1 MMKHFP
7 NSYFS
12 VVPKKS
18 SKFLFIS
25 IFILFSFSSF
35 AQKGAISG
43 SVLDKTTQEPIPY
56 ANVILKSGNNIVTG
70 GITTENGSFSIE
82 DVIFGTYNFEVQF
95 IGYKTETQTLTLDK
109 DHKKLSLGAIGIEED
124 AVALEAVE
132 VTAER
137 STIEQK
143 IDRKV
148 INVGKDL
155 TTAGASASDIMG
167 NIPSV
172 SITQDGD
179 LSLRGNENVRVL
191 VDGKPTN
198 ISSRELLQQIPS
210 TSIKT
215 IELITNPSAKY
226 NPEGM
231 SGIIN
236 ITLKK
241 NTNLGFNGSVN
252 TGFTYGERA
261 RYNNS
266 LSLNY
271 RNGKANFYGSYGNR
285 FGEGVTNGFI
295 NRTVERTGQDIL
307 SVADRTSHLFK
318 FGVDYYINDKNTL
331 SVYTNQNFFDAIL
344 DAERN
349 ISFLNTPDA
358 NFNQFDLTDRDNT
371 NASYNVD
378 FKHDFSKEGHSIELE
393 VDYNTLKSDT
403 NNDFDFTENTPLAN
417 YDEFI
422 DDTRTNTTI
431 NLDYVNPLSDNATL
445 EIGLETR
452 LRRTENTYTTDR
464 IDFSNSDFRYDRDI
478 HSFYTTFSQSLGKW
492 QYNLG
497 IRLEDYN
504 VDTQFNEVSEA
515 PFNFT
520 DKLFNIYPSG
530 FLKYSPSEESKNSYQ
545 VSFSRRID
553 RPSLNQINPIRQL
566 STPQL
571 ILSGN
576 PSLVP
581 QFTNSIELNYSRKL
595 EKGNFTFGGF
605 YRRIND
611 EINRRGFFDEDN
623 PTVLIVDYDNFDS
636 NDAYGLELSASY
648 RPTNWWSLNGSFDVY
663 SRTQKGFIEG
673 ESVEVKNTLMN
684 TKLNNSF
691 KATKDLTFQLFTF
704 YSGRQSVL
712 QYDLKDNFFM
722 NAGARYNFAKGKGTL
737 SLNFNDIFRTQRF
750 AFETFRTIIQEG
762 QFKTDSRSV
771 YLGLAYRLGS
781 GKNKSIKRKKRDKN
795 EKADKLL

>member
-1 MMKHFP
+1 MKQFLDTYLVLALTKNLKSHF
-7 NSYFS
+7 
-12 VVPKKS
+12 
-18 SKFLFIS
+18 LW
-25 IFILFSFSSF
+25 IFILFSFFSF
-35 AQKGAISG
+35 GQKGVISG
-43 SVLDKTTQEPIPY
+43 SVFDNSTQEPIPY
-56 ANVILKSGNNIVTG
+56 ANVILKSGDSIVTG
-70 GITTENGSFSIE
+70 GITGENGSFDLDNIL
-82 DVIFGTYNFEVQF
+82 FGNYNFEVQF
-95 IGYKTETQTLTLDK
+95 IGYKTEVKSVVLKK
-109 DHKKLSLGAIGIEED
+109 DSRKVNLGIVYIVED
-124 AVALEAVE
+124 ALALEAVE
-132 VTAER
+132 VSAER

-241 NTNLGFNGSVN
+241 NTNLGFNGSLN
-252 TGFTYGERA
+252 TGFTYGVRA

-285 FGEGVTNGFI
+285 LGEGVTNGFI

-307 SVADRTSHLFK
+307 SIADRTSHLFK

-331 SVYTNQNFFDAIL
+331 SVYTNQNFFDAAL

-349 ISFLNTPDA
+349 ITFLDNPDA
-358 NFNQFDLTDRDNT
+358 DFNQFDLTNRDNT
-371 NASYNVD
+371 NASYNID
-378 FKHDFSKEGHSIELE
+378 FKHDFSKEGQFIELE

-403 NNDFDFTENTPLAN
+403 NNDFDFTGNTPQAN

-431 NLDYVNPLSDNATL
+431 NLDYVNPLSENATL

-452 LRRTENTYTTDR
+452 LRRTENTYITDR
-464 IDFSNSDFRYDRDI
+464 SDFSNSDFRYDRDI

-504 VDTQFNEVSEA
+504 VDTQFNETSEA
-515 PFNFT
+515 PFNFA

-530 FLKYSPSEESKNSYQ
+530 FLKYIPSEQSKNSYQ
-545 VSFSRRID
+545 LSFSRRID

-571 ILSGN
+571 ILTGN

-581 QFTNSIELNYSRKL
+581 QFTNSVELNYSRRL
-595 EKGNFTFGGF
+595 DKGNFTFGGF

-636 NDAYGLELSASY
+636 NNAYGLELSASY
-648 RPTNWWSLNGSFDVY
+648 RPTHWWSLNGSFDVY

-673 ESVEVKNTLMN
+673 EPVEVNNTLMN
-684 TKLNNSF
+684 AKLNNSF
-691 KATKDLTFQLFTF
+691 KATKNLTFQLFTF

-722 NAGARYNFAKGKGTL
+722 NAGARYNFTKGKGTL

-771 YLGLAYRLGS
+771 YLGLAYRFGS
-781 GKNKSIKRKKRDKN
+781 GKNKSVKRKKRDKN
-795 EKADKLL
+795 EKADKIL

>member
-1 MMKHFP
+1 MRRLFLIIGI
-7 NSYFS
+7 
-12 VVPKKS
+12 
-18 SKFLFIS
+18 LFIS
-25 IFILFSFSSF
+25 ITSY
-35 AQKGAISG
+35 AQAELSG
-43 SVLDKTTQEPIPY
+43 TVLDKNTREPVPY
-56 ANVILKSGNNIVTG
+56 ANIIIKSGNAITTG
-70 GITTENGSFSIE
+70 GITNDTGAFSISK
-82 DVIFGTYNFEVQF
+82 ITFGDYTLEVQY
-95 IGYKTETQTLTLDK
+95 IGYKTRVQQITLVK
-109 DHKKLSLGAIGIEED
+109 DNRKLHLGTITIEED

-132 VTAER
+132 VSAER

-210 TSIKT
+210 SSIKT

-241 NTNLGFNGSVN
+241 NTNLGFNGSIN

-261 RYNNS
+261 RFNNS
-266 LSLNY
+266 LGLNY

-285 FGEGVTNGFI
+285 LGEGVTNGFI

-307 SVADRTSHLFK
+307 SIADRTSHLLK
-318 FGVDYYINDKNTL
+318 FGVDYYINDKNTF
-331 SVYTNQNFFDAIL
+331 SAYTNQNFFETEF

-349 ISFLNTPDA
+349 ISFLDNSSA
-358 NFNQFDLTDRDNT
+358 NFNQFDLTKRDNT
-371 NASYNVD
+371 NASYNID
-378 FKHDFSKEGHSIELE
+378 FKHDFEKEGHSIELE

-403 NNDFDFTENTPLAN
+403 NNDFGFSGNTPISN
-417 YDEFI
+417 YGEFI
-422 DDTRTNTTI
+422 DDTRTNTTL
-431 NLDYVNPLSDNATL
+431 NLDYVHPLSEVTTL

-464 IDFSNSDFRYDRDI
+464 IDFKNSAFRYDRDI

-492 QYNLG
+492 HYNLG
-497 IRLEDYN
+497 VRLEDYN
-504 VDTQFNEVSEA
+504 VDTEFAEVGEA
-515 PFNFT
+515 LFTFT

-530 FLKYSPSEESKNSYQ
+530 FLKYTPKEEGENTYQ
-545 VSFSRRID
+545 LSFSRRID

-566 STPQL
+566 STPQV
-571 ILSGN
+571 IITGN

-581 QFTNSIELNYSRKL
+581 QFTNSVELNYSRRL
-595 EKGNFTFGGF
+595 AKGNFTFGGF
-605 YRRIND
+605 YRRISD
-611 EINRRGFFDEDN
+611 EINRRGFFDQDN
-623 PTVLIVDYDNFDS
+623 PTVLIIDYDNFDS
-636 NDAYGLELSASY
+636 NDAYGLEVSATY
-648 RPTNWWSLNGSFDVY
+648 RPANWWSFNGSFDVY

-673 ESVEVKNTLMN
+673 ESVAVNNTLMN
-684 TKLNNSF
+684 AKLNNSF
-691 KATKDLTFQLFTF
+691 KASKDLTFQLFTF
-704 YSGRQSVL
+704 YSGRQSIL
-712 QYDLKDNFFM
+712 QYDIRDNFFM

-762 QFKTDSRSV
+762 QFKTDSRAV
-771 YLGLAYRLGS
+771 YVGLAYRFGN
-781 GKNKSIKRKKRDKN
+781 GKNKSAKRKKRDKN
-795 EKADKLL
+795 EKADKIL

>member
-1 MMKHFP
+1 MKQL
-7 NSYFS
+7 
-12 VVPKKS
+12 
-18 SKFLFIS
+18 LFYICSLLIS
-25 IFILFSFSSF
+25 ISLHG
-35 AQKGAISG
+35 QGAITG
-43 SVLDKTTQEPIPY
+43 KVLDKNTQETIPY
-56 ANVILKSGNNIVTG
+56 ANIVVKSSNVITTG
-70 GITTENGSFSIE
+70 GITDDSGSFAISKIPYGRY
-82 DVIFGTYNFEVQF
+82 IFEVQF
-95 IGYKTETQTLTLDK
+95 IGYKTETRVITIDENN
-109 DHKKLSLGAIGIEED
+109 KKLRLGKIYIEED
-124 AVALEAVE
+124 ALTLEAVQ

-155 TTAGASASDIMG
+155 TTIGASASDIMG

-191 VDGKPTN
+191 IDGKITN

-215 IELITNPSAKY
+215 IELITNPSARY

-241 NTNLGFNGSVN
+241 NTNLGFNGSIN

-271 RNGKANFYGSYGNR
+271 RNGKVNFYGSYGNR
-285 FGEGVTNGFI
+285 LGEGVTNGFI
-295 NRTVERTGQDIL
+295 NRTVELTGQDIL
-307 SVADRTSHLFK
+307 SIADRSSHVIK
-318 FGVDYYINDKNTL
+318 FGVDYYINDRNTF
-331 SVYTNQNFFDAIL
+331 SVYTNQNYFDASL
-344 DAERN
+344 SAERN
-349 ISFLNTPDA
+349 IRFLDTPGAD
-358 NFNQFDLTDRDNT
+358 FNQFDLTNRDNT
-371 NASYNVD
+371 NGSYNVD
-378 FKHDFSKEGHSIELE
+378 FKHNFSKEGHFIELE

-403 NNDFDFTENTPLAN
+403 NNDFDFNGNTPLSN

-431 NLDYVNPLSDNATL
+431 NLDYANSFSNNSTL

-452 LRRTENTYTTDR
+452 LRRTENSYITDR
-464 IDFSNSDFRYDRDI
+464 TDFNNSDFRYDRTI
-478 HSFYTTFSQSLGKW
+478 HSFYTSFSHRLEKW

-504 VDTQFNEVSEA
+504 VNTQFNEASQD

-520 DKLFNIYPSG
+520 DKLFNVYPSG
-530 FLKYSPSEESKNSYQ
+530 FLKYTPSEESKNSYQ
-545 VSFSRRID
+545 ISFSRRID

-566 STPQL
+566 STPQ
-571 ILSGN
+571 IIITGN

-581 QFTNSIELNYSRKL
+581 QFTNSMELNFTRKL
-595 EKGNFTFGGF
+595 DKGNFTFGGF

-611 EINRRGFFDEDN
+611 EINRRGFFDVEN
-623 PTVLIVDYDNFDS
+623 PAVLIIDYDNFDS
-636 NDAYGLELSASY
+636 NDAYGLELSVSY
-648 RPTNWWSLNGSFDVY
+648 KPNNWWSLNGSFDVY
-663 SRTQKGFIEG
+663 SRTQKGFIEN
-673 ESVEVKNTLMN
+673 EPVEVSNTLMN
-684 TKLNNSF
+684 VKLNNSF
-691 KATKDLTFQLFTF
+691 KVSKNLTFQLFTF
-704 YSGRQSVL
+704 YNGKQSIL

-722 NAGARYNFAKGKGTL
+722 NAGARYNFAKGKGTF
-737 SLNFNDIFRTQRF
+737 SLNFNDIFKTQRF

-762 QFKTDSRSV
+762 QFKRDSRSV
-771 YLGLAYRLGS
+771 YLGLAYRFGS
-781 GKNKSIKRKKRDKN
+781 GKNKSVKRKKRDKN

>member
-1 MMKHFP
+1 MKQLLLIILIFFA
-7 NSYFS
+7 S
-12 VVPKKS
+12 
-18 SKFLFIS
+18 IS
-25 IFILFSFSSF
+25 FYGQGI
-35 AQKGAISG
+35 ISG
-43 SVLDKTTQEPIPY
+43 EIKDENTEEPIPY
-56 ANVILKSGNNIVTG
+56 ANLVIKAGENIITG
-70 GITTENGSFSIE
+70 GITNDSGSFEI
-82 DVIFGTYNFEVQF
+82 VKVPFGDYTFEVQF
-95 IGYKTETQTLTLDK
+95 IGYKTAAKTITINQDT
-109 DHKKLSLGAIGIEED
+109 KKLNLGVIYVQED

-179 LSLRGNENVRVL
+179 LSLRGNENVRIL

-241 NTNLGFNGSVN
+241 NTNLGFNGSIN

-285 FGEGVTNGFI
+285 LGEGVTNGFI
-295 NRTVERTGQDIL
+295 NRTLERTGQDIL
-307 SVADRTSHLFK
+307 SIADRTSHLLK
-318 FGVDYYINDKNTL
+318 FGVDYYLNDRNTL
-331 SVYTNQNFFDAIL
+331 SVYTNQNFFDAVS

-349 ISFLNTPDA
+349 ITFLDAPDTD
-358 NFNQFDLTDRDNT
+358 FNQFDLTNRDNT

-378 FKHDFSKEGHSIELE
+378 FKHDFTKEGHSIELE

-403 NNDFDFTENTPLAN
+403 NNDFDFSGNTPLDN

-422 DDTRTNTTI
+422 DDSRTNTTI
-431 NLDYVNPLSDNATL
+431 NVDYINPLSNNTTL

-464 IDFSNSDFRYDRDI
+464 IDFQNSDFRYDRDI

-492 QYNLG
+492 QYNIG
-497 IRLEDYN
+497 MRLEDYS
-504 VDTQFNEVSEA
+504 VDTQFNEVSE
-515 PFNFT
+515 PEFTFT

-545 VSFSRRID
+545 VSLSRRID

-581 QFTNSIELNYSRKL
+581 QFTNSIELNYSRRL
-595 EKGNFTFGGF
+595 DKGNFTFGGF

-636 NDAYGLELSASY
+636 NDAYGLELSANY

-673 ESVEVKNTLMN
+673 ESVEVNNTLMN
-684 TKLNNSF
+684 AKLNNSF
-691 KATKDLTFQLFTF
+691 KATEDLTFQLFTF
-704 YSGRQSVL
+704 YSGKQSVL

-722 NAGARYNFAKGKGTL
+722 NAGARYNFAEGKGTL
-737 SLNFNDIFRTQRF
+737 SVNFNDIFRTQRF

-762 QFKTDSRSV
+762 QFKTDSRTV
-771 YLGLAYRLGS
+771 YLGLAYRFGS
-781 GKNKSIKRKKRDKN
+781 GKNKSVKRKKRDKN

>member
-1 MMKHFP
+1 MKNHMYLLLTSFLMIATA
-7 NSYFS
+7 SYGQGE
-12 VVPKKS
+12 
-18 SKFLFIS
+18 IE
-25 IFILFSFSSF
+25 
-35 AQKGAISG
+35 GT
-43 SVLDKTTQEPIPY
+43 VLDKNTQEHIPY
-56 ANVILKSGNNIVTG
+56 ANIIVKSNDILITG
-70 GITTENGSFSIE
+70 GITDDTGKFNLSKMALGSYTI
-82 DVIFGTYNFEVQF
+82 EVQY
-95 IGYKTETQTLTLDK
+95 IGYKTEVKSIVLNEES
-109 DHKKLSLGAIGIEED
+109 KKLNLGIINIEED

-132 VTAER
+132 VSGER

-143 IDRKV
+143 IDRKI

-172 SITQDGD
+172 SVTQDGD

-198 ISSRELLQQIPS
+198 ISSSELLQQIPS

-241 NTNLGFNGSVN
+241 NANLGFNGSLN
-252 TGFTYGERA
+252 IGFTYGELA

-271 RNGKANFYGSYGNR
+271 RNGKVNFYGSYGNR
-285 FGEGVTNGFI
+285 LGKGVTNGFI
-295 NRTVERTGQDIL
+295 NRTVERTGQDIF
-307 SVADRTSHLFK
+307 SIADRTSHLFK
-318 FGVDYYINDKNTL
+318 FGMDYYINERNTF
-331 SVYTNQNFFDAIL
+331 SIYTNQNFFDAVTN
-344 DAERN
+344 AERN
-349 ISFLNTPDA
+349 INFLDNSDA
-358 NFNQFDLTDRDNT
+358 DFNQFDLTNRDNT

-378 FKHDFSKEGHSIELE
+378 FKHDFSKEGHFIELE
-393 VDYNTLKSDT
+393 ADYNTLKSDT
-403 NNDFDFTENTPLAN
+403 NNDFDFNGNTPLAN

-422 DDTRTNTTI
+422 DDVRTNTTI
-431 NLDYVNPLSDNATL
+431 NLDYVNPLSDNTTL

-464 IDFSNSDFRYDRDI
+464 ADFNNSDFRYNRDI
-478 HSFYTTFSQSLGKW
+478 YSFYTTFSQNFGKW

-497 IRLEDYN
+497 VRLEDYN
-504 VDTQFNEVSEA
+504 VDTQFNEVSEE

-520 DKLFNIYPSG
+520 DKLFNVYPSG
-530 FLKYSPSEESKNSYQ
+530 FLKYTPSEEGKNSYQ
-545 VSFSRRID
+545 LSFSRRID

-576 PSLVP
+576 PGLLP
-581 QFTNSIELNYSRKL
+581 QFTNSVELNYSRRL
-595 EKGNFTFGGF
+595 GKGNFTFGGF
-605 YRRIND
+605 YRRIKE

-663 SRTQKGFIEG
+663 SRSQKGFIEG
-673 ESVEVKNTLMN
+673 ESVEVNNTLMN
-684 TKLNNSF
+684 AKLNNSF

-704 YSGRQSVL
+704 YSGKQSVL

-722 NAGARYNFAKGKGTL
+722 NIGARYNFAQGKGTL

-762 QFKTDSRSV
+762 LFKRDSRSV
-771 YLGLAYRLGS
+771 YLGLAYRYGS

-795 EKADKLL
+795 EKADKIL

>member
-1 MMKHFP
+1 MKQFLD
-7 NSYFS
+7 SYFL
-12 VVPKKS
+12 VAPQKN
-18 SKFLFIS
+18 SKCLFIG
-25 IFILFSFSSF
+25 IFILFSFHGF

-43 SVLDKTTQEPIPY
+43 SIFDSATQAPIPY
-56 ANVILKSGNNIVTG
+56 ANLIIKSGDSIITG
-70 GITTENGSFSIE
+70 GITNDDGGFTLGNIA
-82 DVIFGTYNFEVQF
+82 FGTYNFEVQY
-95 IGYKTETQTLTLDK
+95 IGYKTTKREIILNKTT
-109 DHKKLSLGAIGIEED
+109 KKLSLGGVYIEED

-241 NTNLGFNGSVN
+241 NTNLGFNGSIN

-285 FGEGVTNGFI
+285 LGEGVTKGFI
-295 NRTVERTGQDIL
+295 NRTAERTGQDIL
-307 SVADRTSHLFK
+307 SIADRTSHLLK
-318 FGVDYYINDKNTL
+318 FGLDYYINDKNTL
-331 SVYTNQNFFDAIL
+331 SFYTNQNFFDAAL
-344 DAERN
+344 NAGRN
-349 ISFLNTPDA
+349 ITFLDTPEA
-358 NFNQFDLTDRDNT
+358 NFNQLDLTTRDNT

-393 VDYNTLKSDT
+393 ADYNTLKSDT
-403 NNDFDFTENTPLAN
+403 NNDFDFTGNTPLAN

-431 NLDYVNPLSDNATL
+431 NLDYVNPLTDNSTL

-452 LRRTENTYTTDR
+452 LRRTGNTYVTDR
-464 IDFSNSDFRYDRDI
+464 ADFNNSDFRYDRDI

-497 IRLEDYN
+497 LRLEDYN
-504 VDTQFNEVSEA
+504 VDTQFDETSEE
-515 PFNFT
+515 PFTFT

-530 FLKYSPSEESKNSYQ
+530 FLKYTPSEESKNSYQ
-545 VSFSRRID
+545 LSFARRID

-566 STPQL
+566 STPLL
-571 ILSGN
+571 ILTGN

-581 QFTNSIELNYSRKL
+581 QFTNSVEVNYSRKL
-595 EKGNFTFGGF
+595 DKGNFTFGGF

-623 PTVLIVDYDNFDS
+623 STVLIVDYDNFDS

-673 ESVEVKNTLMN
+673 ESVEVNNTLMN
-684 TKLNNSF
+684 AKLNNSF

-712 QYDLKDNFFM
+712 QYDLKDNYFM
-722 NAGARYNFAKGKGTL
+722 NAGARYNFAEGKGTL
-737 SLNFNDIFRTQRF
+737 SVNFNDIFRTQRF
-750 AFETFRTIIQEG
+750 AFETFRTVIQEG
-762 QFKTDSRSV
+762 QFKTDSRTV
-771 YLGLAYRLGS
+771 YLGLAYRFGS
-781 GKNKSIKRKKRDKN
+781 GKNKSVKRKKRDKN

>member
-1 MMKHFP
+1 MKQDIDTYLLFVFLK
-7 NSYFS
+7 NF
-12 VVPKKS
+12 KS
-18 SKFLFIS
+18 PIFW

-35 AQKGAISG
+35 SQKGAISG
-43 SVLDKTTQEPIPY
+43 SVLDKTTQEPISY
-56 ANVILKSGNNIVTG
+56 ANIILKSGDKIITG
-70 GITTENGSFSIE
+70 GITSENGSFNI
-82 DVIFGTYNFEVQF
+82 DNILFGAYNFEVQY
-95 IGYKTETQTLTLDK
+95 IGYKTDVQTLTLDK
-109 DHKKLSLGAIGIEED
+109 DHENLSLGIIGIEED
-124 AVALEAVE
+124 AVALEGIE
-132 VTAER
+132 VSAER

-241 NTNLGFNGSVN
+241 NTNLGFNGSIN

-271 RNGKANFYGSYGNR
+271 RNGKVNFYGSYGNR
-285 FGEGVTNGFI
+285 LGEGITNGFI

-307 SVADRTSHLFK
+307 SIADRTSHLLK
-318 FGVDYYINDKNTL
+318 FGVDYYINDKNTF
-331 SVYTNQNFFDAIL
+331 SFYTNQNFFEAAL

-349 ISFLNTPDA
+349 VTFLDTPGAD
-358 NFNQFDLTDRDNT
+358 FNQFDLTNRDNT

-378 FKHDFSKEGHSIELE
+378 FKRDFSKKGHFIELE

-403 NNDFDFTENTPLAN
+403 NNDFDFNGNTPLAN

-422 DDTRTNTTI
+422 DDTRTNATI
-431 NLDYVNPLSDNATL
+431 NLDYVNPLSDNTTF

-452 LRRTENTYTTDR
+452 LRRTENTYITDR
-464 IDFSNSDFRYDRDI
+464 SDFNNSDFRYDRDI

-504 VDTQFNEVSEA
+504 VDTQFDEVSEEL
-515 PFNFT
+515 FTFT

-530 FLKYSPSEESKNSYQ
+530 FLKYTPKEESKNSYQ
-545 VSFSRRID
+545 ISFSRRID

-566 STPQL
+566 STPQI

-581 QFTNSIELNYSRKL
+581 QFTNSVELNYSRKL
-595 EKGNFTFGGF
+595 EKGNVTFGGF

-673 ESVEVKNTLMN
+673 ESVAVNNTLMN
-684 TKLNNSF
+684 AKLNNSF

-722 NAGARYNFAKGKGTL
+722 NAGARYNFSKGKGTL

-771 YLGLAYRLGS
+771 YLGLAYRFGS
-781 GKNKSIKRKKRDKN
+781 GKNKSVKRKKRDKN

>member
-1 MMKHFP
+1 M
-7 NSYFS
+7 
-12 VVPKKS
+12 
-18 SKFLFIS
+18 
-25 IFILFSFSSF
+25 
-35 AQKGAISG
+35 G
-43 SVLDKTTQEPIPY
+43 SVLDKATQEPIPY
-56 ANVILKSGNNIVTG
+56 ANVILKSGGNIVTG
-70 GITTENGSFSIE
+70 GITTENGSFSI
-82 DVIFGTYNFEVQF
+82 DDIPFGAYNFEVQF
-95 IGYKTETQTLTLDK
+95 IGYKIEMQIITLDK
-109 DHKKLSLGAIGIEED
+109 DHKKLNLGAIGIEED

-172 SITQDGD
+172 NITQDGD
-179 LSLRGNENVRVL
+179 LSLRGNENVRIL

-241 NTNLGFNGSVN
+241 NTNLGFNGSLN

-285 FGEGVTNGFI
+285 LGERITNGFI

-307 SVADRTSHLFK
+307 SIADRTSHLLK
-318 FGVDYYINDKNTL
+318 FGVDYYINDKNTF
-331 SVYTNQNFFDAIL
+331 SFYTNQNFFDAAL

-349 ISFLNTPDA
+349 VTFLDTPDA
-358 NFNQFDLTDRDNT
+358 DFNQFDLTNRDNT
-371 NASYNVD
+371 NASYNTD
-378 FKHDFSKEGHSIELE
+378 FKHDFSKEGHFIELE
-393 VDYNTLKSDT
+393 VDYNTLKSDS
-403 NNDFDFTENTPLAN
+403 NNDFDFTGNTPLAN

-431 NLDYVNPLSDNATL
+431 NLDYVNPLSDTATL

-452 LRRTENTYTTDR
+452 LRRTENTYITDR
-464 IDFSNSDFRYDRDI
+464 SDFNNSDFRYDRDI

-504 VDTQFNEVSEA
+504 VDTQFDEVSEV

-530 FLKYSPSEESKNSYQ
+530 FLKYSPGEESKNSYQ
-545 VSFSRRID
+545 LSFSRRID

-566 STPQL
+566 STPLL
-571 ILSGN
+571 ILTGN

-581 QFTNSIELNYSRKL
+581 QFTNSVELNFSRRL
-595 EKGNFTFGGF
+595 GKGNFTFGGF

-648 RPTNWWSLNGSFDVY
+648 RPTNWWSINGSFDVY

-673 ESVEVKNTLMN
+673 ASVEVNNTLMN
-684 TKLNNSF
+684 AKLNNSF

-722 NAGARYNFAKGKGTL
+722 NAGVRYNFAKGKGTL

-750 AFETFRTIIQEG
+750 AFETFRTVIQEG

-771 YLGLAYRLGS
+771 YLGLAYRFGS
-781 GKNKSIKRKKRDKN
+781 GKNKSVKRKKRDKN

>member
-1 MMKHFP
+1 MRR
-7 NSYFS
+7 
-12 VVPKKS
+12 
-18 SKFLFIS
+18 LLT
-25 IFILFSFSSF
+25 ILFSCFVSISF
-35 AQKGAISG
+35 YGQG
-43 SVLDKTTQEPIPY
+43 SITGEIKDKKTQEPIPY
-56 ANVILKSGNNIVTG
+56 ANVVVKSGDAIVTG
-70 GITTENGSFSIE
+70 GITNDTGIFAITK
-82 DVIFGTYNFEVQF
+82 VPFGTYIFEVQF
-95 IGYKTETQTLTLDK
+95 IGYKTEIQSVTLDK
-109 DHKKLSLGAIGIEED
+109 NNRKLGLGILFIEED
-124 AVALEAVE
+124 AVALAAVE

-143 IDRKV
+143 IDRKI

-172 SITQDGD
+172 SITQDGE

-198 ISSRELLQQIPS
+198 ISSSELLQQLPS

-241 NTNLGFNGSVN
+241 NTNLGFNGSIN
-252 TGFTYGERA
+252 TGLTYGERA
-261 RYNNS
+261 RYNSS

-285 FGEGVTNGFI
+285 LGEGVTNGFI
-295 NRTVERTGQDIL
+295 NRTIERTGQDIL
-307 SVADRTSHLFK
+307 SIADRTSHLLK
-318 FGVDYYINDKNTL
+318 FGVDYYINDKNTF
-331 SVYTNQNFFDAIL
+331 SVYTNQNFFDAEL

-349 ISFLNTPDA
+349 ITFLDTPSAD
-358 NFNQFDLTDRDNT
+358 FNQFDLTIRDNT

-378 FKHDFSKEGHSIELE
+378 FKHDFLKKGHFIEIE
-393 VDYNTLKSDT
+393 ADYNTLKSDT
-403 NNDFDFTENTPLAN
+403 NNDFDFNGNSPLAN

-422 DDTRTNTTI
+422 DDMRTNTTI

-452 LRRTENTYTTDR
+452 LRRTKNTYVTDR
-464 IDFSNSDFRYDRDI
+464 SDFNNSDFRYDRDI

-504 VDTQFNEVSEA
+504 VDTRFNEVTEE

-530 FLKYSPSEESKNSYQ
+530 FLKYSASAESKNSYQ
-545 VSFSRRID
+545 LSFSRRID

-566 STPQL
+566 STPQV
-571 ILSGN
+571 IITGN

-581 QFTNSIELNYSRKL
+581 QFTNSVELNYGRKL
-595 EKGNFTFGGF
+595 GRGNFTFGGF

-623 PTVLIVDYDNFDS
+623 PTVLIIDYDNFDS

-663 SRTQKGFIEG
+663 SRNQRGFIEG
-673 ESVEVKNTLMN
+673 ESVAVNNTLMN
-684 TKLNNSF
+684 AKLNNSF

-704 YSGRQSVL
+704 YSGRQSIL
-712 QYDLKDNFFM
+712 QYDIKDNFFM
-722 NAGARYNFAKGKGTL
+722 NVGARYNFAKNKGTL
-737 SLNFNDIFRTQRF
+737 SFNFNDIFRTQRF

-762 QFKTDSRSV
+762 QFKRDSRSV
-771 YLGLAYRLGS
+771 YLGLAYRFGS

>member
-1 MMKHFP
+1 MNRLLFLIAG
-7 NSYFS
+7 
-12 VVPKKS
+12 
-18 SKFLFIS
+18 LFIS
-25 IFILFSFSSF
+25 VSAYGQGELT
-35 AQKGAISG
+35 GT
-43 SVLDKTTQEPIPY
+43 VLDQNTQKPIPY
-56 ANVILKSGNNIVTG
+56 ANIIIKSNDAITTG
-70 GITTENGSFSIE
+70 GITGDSGEFSISKI
-82 DVIFGTYNFEVQF
+82 VFGNYDFEVQY
-95 IGYKTETQTLTLDK
+95 IGYKTVVKSIALTK
-109 DHKKLSLGAIGIEED
+109 DSRKLNLGVVYIEED

-241 NTNLGFNGSVN
+241 NTNLGFNGSIN

-285 FGEGVTNGFI
+285 LGEGITNGFI
-295 NRTVERTGQDIL
+295 NRTLERTGQDIL
-307 SVADRTSHLFK
+307 GIADRTSHLLK
-318 FGVDYYINDKNTL
+318 FGVDYYLNDKNTL
-331 SVYTNQNFFDAIL
+331 SIYTNQNFFDAVS

-349 ISFLNTPDA
+349 ITFLDAPDTD
-358 NFNQFDLTDRDNT
+358 FNQFDLTNRDNT
-371 NASYNVD
+371 NASYNLD
-378 FKHDFSKEGHSIELE
+378 FKHDFTKEGHSIELE

-403 NNDFDFTENTPLAN
+403 NNDFDFSGNTPLAN

-431 NLDYVNPLSDNATL
+431 NVDYINPLSDNTTL

-464 IDFSNSDFRYDRDI
+464 IDFQNSDFRYNRDI
-478 HSFYTTFSQSLGKW
+478 HSFYSTFSQSLGKW
-492 QYNLG
+492 QYNIG
-497 IRLEDYN
+497 MRLEDYN
-504 VDTQFNEVSEA
+504 VDTQFNEVSE
-515 PFNFT
+515 PEFTFT

-530 FLKYSPSEESKNSYQ
+530 FLKYSPSAESKNSYQ

-581 QFTNSIELNYSRKL
+581 QFTNSIELNYSRRL
-595 EKGNFTFGGF
+595 DKGNFTFGGF

-636 NDAYGLELSASY
+636 NDAYGLELSANY

-673 ESVEVKNTLMN
+673 EPVEVNNTLMN
-684 TKLNNSF
+684 AKLNNSF
-691 KATKDLTFQLFTF
+691 KATKNLTFQLFTF
-704 YSGRQSVL
+704 YSGKQSVL

-722 NAGARYNFAKGKGTL
+722 NAGARYNFAEGKGTL
-737 SLNFNDIFRTQRF
+737 SVNFNDIFRTQRF

-762 QFKTDSRSV
+762 QFKTDSRTV
-771 YLGLAYRLGS
+771 YLGLAYRFGS
-781 GKNKSIKRKKRDKN
+781 GKNKSVKRKKRDKN
-795 EKADKLL
+795 VKADKLL

>member
-1 MMKHFP
+1 MKQ
-7 NSYFS
+7 
-12 VVPKKS
+12 
-18 SKFLFIS
+18 
-25 IFILFSFSSF
+25 FILIISSLFFSISF
-35 AQKGAISG
+35 YAQKGTITG
-43 SVLDKTTQEPIPY
+43 TVLDKGTQEPIPY
-56 ANVILKSGNNIVTG
+56 VNIVIKSGNTITTG
-70 GITTENGSFSIE
+70 GISDDKGIFAVDKIPFGS
-82 DVIFGTYNFEVQF
+82 YNLEIQF
-95 IGYKTETQTLTLDK
+95 IGYKTLVESITVNASNRK
-109 DHKKLSLGAIGIEED
+109 VNLSNLYIEED
-124 AVALEAVE
+124 AVALEGIE

-241 NTNLGFNGSVN
+241 NTNLGFNGSIN

-271 RNGKANFYGSYGNR
+271 RNGKVNFYGSYGNR
-285 FGEGVTNGFI
+285 LGEGITNGFI

-307 SVADRTSHLFK
+307 SIADRTSHLLK
-318 FGVDYYINDKNTL
+318 FGVDYYINDKNTF
-331 SVYTNQNFFDAIL
+331 SFYTNQNFFEAAL

-349 ISFLNTPDA
+349 ITFLDTPGAD
-358 NFNQFDLTDRDNT
+358 FNQFDLTNRDNT

-378 FKHDFSKEGHSIELE
+378 FKRDFSRKGHFIELE

-403 NNDFDFTENTPLAN
+403 NNDFDFNGNTPLAN

-431 NLDYVNPLSDNATL
+431 NLDYVNPLSDNTTL

-452 LRRTENTYTTDR
+452 LRRTKNTYITDR
-464 IDFSNSDFRYDRDI
+464 SDFNNSDFRYDRDI

-504 VDTQFNEVSEA
+504 VDTQFDEVSEEL
-515 PFNFT
+515 FNFT

-530 FLKYSPSEESKNSYQ
+530 FLKYTPKEESKNSYQ
-545 VSFSRRID
+545 ISFSRRID

-566 STPQL
+566 STPQI

-581 QFTNSIELNYSRKL
+581 QFTNSVELNYSRKL
-595 EKGNFTFGGF
+595 EKGNVTFGGF

-673 ESVEVKNTLMN
+673 ESVEVNNTLMN
-684 TKLNNSF
+684 AKLNNSF

-771 YLGLAYRLGS
+771 YLGLAYRFGS
-781 GKNKSIKRKKRDKN
+781 GKNKSVKRKKRDKN

>member
-1 MMKHFP
+1 MRQ
-7 NSYFS
+7 
-12 VVPKKS
+12 VLTLLLG
-18 SKFLFIS
+18 LFVS
-25 IFILFSFSSF
+25 SSF
-35 AQKGAISG
+35 YGQGSITGAIK
-43 SVLDKTTQEPIPY
+43 DKNTNEPIPY
-56 ANVILKSGNNIVTG
+56 ANVVLKSGDEIVTG
-70 GITTENGSFSIE
+70 GITNEAGAFNVTK
-82 DVIFGTYNFEVQF
+82 VAFGTYTFEALY
-95 IGYKTETQTLTLDK
+95 IGYKTEMKSITLGED
-109 DHKKLSLGAIGIEED
+109 DRKLNIGTIFIEED
-124 AVALEAVE
+124 AVALDAVE
-132 VTAER
+132 VVSER

-241 NTNLGFNGSVN
+241 NTNLGFNGSIN
-252 TGFTYGERA
+252 AGFTYGARA
-261 RYNNS
+261 RYNSS

-285 FGEGVTNGFI
+285 LGEGVTNGFI

-307 SVADRTSHLFK
+307 SIGDRTSHLFK
-318 FGVDYYINDKNTL
+318 FGVDYYIDERNTF
-331 SVYTNQNFFDAIL
+331 SIYTNQNFFDAVL

-349 ISFLNTPDA
+349 ITFLDMPSAD
-358 NFNQFDLTDRDNT
+358 FDQFDLTNRDNT

-378 FKHDFSKEGHSIELE
+378 FKHLFSGEGHFIELE
-393 VDYNTLKSDT
+393 ADYNTLKSDT
-403 NNDFDFTENTPLAN
+403 NNDFDFGGNTPLMN

-431 NLDYVNPLSDNATL
+431 NLDYVNPLSENTTL

-452 LRRTENTYTTDR
+452 LRRTQNTYVTDR
-464 IDFSNSDFRYDRDI
+464 SDFRNSDFRYDRDI

-530 FLKYSPSEESKNSYQ
+530 FLKYSPGEERKNSYQ
-545 VSFSRRID
+545 LSFSRRID

-581 QFTNSIELNYSRKL
+581 QFTNSVELNYSKSL
-595 EKGNFTFGGF
+595 GKGNVTIGGF

-611 EINRRGFFDEDN
+611 EINRRGFFDDDN

-636 NDAYGLELSASY
+636 NDAYGLELSTSY

-663 SRTQKGFIEG
+663 SRNQKGFIEG
-673 ESVEVKNTLMN
+673 ERVEVNNTLMN
-684 TKLNNSF
+684 VKLNNSF

-704 YSGRQSVL
+704 YSGKQSVL

-722 NAGARYNFAKGKGTL
+722 NVGTRYNFAKGKGTI
-737 SLNFNDIFRTQRF
+737 SVNFNDIFRTQRF

-762 QFKTDSRSV
+762 QFKTDSRAV
-771 YLGLAYRLGS
+771 YLGLAYRFGS
-781 GKNKSIKRKKRDKN
+781 GKNKSAKRKKRDKN